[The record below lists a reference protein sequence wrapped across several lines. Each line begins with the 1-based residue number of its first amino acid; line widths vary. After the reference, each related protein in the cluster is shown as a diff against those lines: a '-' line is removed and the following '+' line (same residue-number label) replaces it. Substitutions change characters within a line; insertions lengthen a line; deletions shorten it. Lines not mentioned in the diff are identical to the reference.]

1 MTLDEPK
8 RSDMVF
14 TEQSLIFAIDQDLL
28 EKVKPMRIDF
38 VEAGGQSGFL
48 LTPRDEF
55 PSLSVLRD
63 FNGSPK

>member
-14 TEQSLIFAIDQDLL
+14 TEQNIIFAIDKDLL
-28 EKVKPMRIDF
+28 EEVKPMRIDF

-48 LTPRDEF
+48 LTPRDEY
-55 PSLSVLRD
+55 PSLSALRD
-63 FNGSPK
+63 LNGSPK